1 MKTIRIN
8 GNDVQVSA
16 ETFKRIEV
24 VARRKKMTFAK
35 AVEFCLERV
44 I

>member
-1 MKTIRIN
+1 VKTIRIN
-8 GNDVQVSA
+8 GLNVTISI
-16 ETFKRIEV
+16 ETFKRIKV
-24 VARRKKMTFAK
+24 VAHAKKISVGK